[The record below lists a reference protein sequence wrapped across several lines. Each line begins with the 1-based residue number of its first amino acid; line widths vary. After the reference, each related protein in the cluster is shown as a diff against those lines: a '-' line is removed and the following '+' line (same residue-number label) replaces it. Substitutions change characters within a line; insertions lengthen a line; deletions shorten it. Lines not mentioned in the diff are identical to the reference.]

1 MEKPM
6 YALVYTYEGYY
17 NSAPY
22 SVVIA
27 ISNDI
32 GVLRVEMQKCID
44 SDIVID
50 EDDEYNEEKNF
61 ELIPVGDYR
70 LRIADVVE
78 KTFKS
83 GNPGYE
89 ITMDVSGHASKVWFY
104 LVLDSSNP
112 AQTNQRLGEFFDSFG
127 IGVFG
132 FCYHR

>member
-22 SVVIA
+22 SVAIA

-44 SDIVID
+44 SDIAID

-61 ELIPVGDYR
+61 ELITKWNDSAR
-70 LRIADVVE
+70 LKHKRTPELYI
-78 KTFKS
+78 K
-83 GNPGYE
+83 YE
-89 ITMDVSGHASKVWFY
+89 IQVVDV
-104 LVLDSSNP
+104 L
-112 AQTNQRLGEFFDSFG
+112 
-127 IGVFG
+127 
-132 FCYHR
+132 

>member
-1 MEKPM
+1 M

-44 SDIVID
+44 SDIAID

-61 ELIPVGDYR
+61 ELLTKWYDSARMQHINTPELYIR
-70 LRIADVVE
+70 
-78 KTFKS
+78 
-83 GNPGYE
+83 YE
-89 ITMDVSGHASKVWFY
+89 IQVVDV
-104 LVLDSSNP
+104 L
-112 AQTNQRLGEFFDSFG
+112 
-127 IGVFG
+127 
-132 FCYHR
+132 

>member
-1 MEKPM
+1 M

-50 EDDEYNEEKNF
+50 EDDDFNEEKNF
-61 ELIPVGDYR
+61 ELIMKWNDNAR
-70 LRIADVVE
+70 LKHKRTPELYI
-78 KTFKS
+78 K
-83 GNPGYE
+83 YE
-89 ITMDVSGHASKVWFY
+89 IQVVDV
-104 LVLDSSNP
+104 L
-112 AQTNQRLGEFFDSFG
+112 
-127 IGVFG
+127 
-132 FCYHR
+132 

>member
-22 SVVIA
+22 SVAIA

-61 ELIPVGDYR
+61 ELITKWNDSAR
-70 LRIADVVE
+70 LQHKNTPELYI
-78 KTFKS
+78 K
-83 GNPGYE
+83 YE
-89 ITMDVSGHASKVWFY
+89 IQVVDV
-104 LVLDSSNP
+104 L
-112 AQTNQRLGEFFDSFG
+112 
-127 IGVFG
+127 
-132 FCYHR
+132 

>member
-1 MEKPM
+1 M

-44 SDIVID
+44 SDIAID

-61 ELIPVGDYR
+61 ELIMKWNDNAR
-70 LRIADVVE
+70 LKHKRTPELYI
-78 KTFKS
+78 K
-83 GNPGYE
+83 YE
-89 ITMDVSGHASKVWFY
+89 IQVVDV
-104 LVLDSSNP
+104 L
-112 AQTNQRLGEFFDSFG
+112 
-127 IGVFG
+127 
-132 FCYHR
+132 